1 MTGGRLVCVFGSLV
15 PLEERRDQRSEKGS
29 LGIKKMEKR
38 IALNIFD
45 FFEKT
50 SKDAAD
56 FTKYVSTEWQRC
68 FTSCPCTVAIQIRL
82 IARTKRSYRTACR
95 SEWLAT
101 HLTNGWPCGSKG
113 WHRLNMETLSN
124 EDAWVKILT
133 TSGLSGLQHQ
143 PG

>member
-1 MTGGRLVCVFGSLV
+1 M
-15 PLEERRDQRSEKGS
+15 RRDAPIGDYQVWSRARPVKGDGT
-29 LGIKKMEKR
+29 LRGFEHVGKAIFCGQVKRKKKEHE
-38 IALNIFD
+38 APGAED
-45 FFEKT
+45 
-50 SKDAAD
+50 DAEND
-56 FTKYVSTEWQRC
+56 TLE
-68 FTSCPCTVAIQIRL
+68 
-82 IARTKRSYRTACR
+82 
-95 SEWLAT
+95 LAT